1 MRDQLSAKLSC
12 VICCIYP
19 SAEAKKRRNTHSTFE
34 ESSFSSH
41 LKASTLS
48 KKCHNLKK
56 MLSQP
61 FWERKWGFSRERKR
75 VQKPVRVYST
85 DSAKKSNKKTFPSVT
100 NVKSFLFS
108 RKRLLKYQN
117 ALDRVLKWPPL
128 SEKNYGWVIKNQLN
142 VNPPEVFLPQL
153 LQIWSWQIYG
163 VNKLL
168 GKQPSSRATASISWD
183 VIF

>member
-1 MRDQLSAKLSC
+1 MRL
-12 VICCIYP
+12 
-19 SAEAKKRRNTHSTFE
+19 FE
-34 ESSFSSH
+34 
-41 LKASTLS
+41 
-48 KKCHNLKK
+48 
-56 MLSQP
+56 
-61 FWERKWGFSRERKR
+61 RERKR
-75 VQKPVRVYST
+75 VQKSVRVYST

-117 ALDRVLKWPPL
+117 ALVRVLKWPPL

-142 VNPPEVFLPQL
+142 VNAPEVLLPQL

-168 GKQPSSRATASISWD
+168 GKQPSSKATASISWV